1 MRIKVLLT
9 QDTSTEPQARVSLIP
24 SWLLAGRVVLFS
36 GRGGTGKSCLT
47 LQVAAATALGK
58 RHRLPSPDGVIELET
73 GTAVRASWEGEPD
86 EALPVAVQRAN
97 WWRVAMSNIRQNLRS
112 SLTRRHSSQPSLA
125 IPAVPSCLAR
135 KVRDPKALS
144 SLHAKSRGDDRSSKF
159 GIDWFLLAEDV

>member
-9 QDTSTEPQARVSLIP
+9 RDTTTEPQARESLIP

-36 GRGGTGKSCLT
+36 GTGGTGKSCLT
-47 LQVAAATALGK
+47 LQVAAAIALGK
-58 RHRLPSPDGVIELET
+58 RHRLPSPDGVIELEPGT

-86 EALPVAVQRAN
+86 EALPVAVQRAD

-112 SLTRRHSSQPSLA
+112 SLTRRHSSQSFLA
-125 IPAVPSCLAR
+125 IPAVPGCLAR

-144 SLHAKSRGDDRSSKF
+144 SLQAKGRVDDWSSKF
-159 GIDWFLLAEDV
+159 GID